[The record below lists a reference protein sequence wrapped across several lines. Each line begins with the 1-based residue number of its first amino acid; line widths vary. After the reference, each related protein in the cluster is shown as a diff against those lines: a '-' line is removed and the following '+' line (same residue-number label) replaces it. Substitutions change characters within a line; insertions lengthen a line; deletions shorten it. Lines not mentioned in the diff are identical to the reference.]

1 MIQSMF
7 TFKNQ
12 SYNFYGILLVIEKII
27 CRVYVKDF
35 YTDLGVRGEGWRVRG
50 HSSITKQ
57 STRLR
62 TLMEKSRLSFPK
74 EKTSSLTY
82 QRLASPLP
90 FSST

>member
-35 YTDLGVRGEGWRVRG
+35 YTDLGVRGEGWRREVIVQLLNKALG
-50 HSSITKQ
+50 
-57 STRLR
+57 
-62 TLMEKSRLSFPK
+62 
-74 EKTSSLTY
+74 
-82 QRLASPLP
+82 
-90 FSST
+90 